1 MLKIMM
7 ASTMLILGCI
17 SPTTPTNCLGPEMEE
32 TYERLEGVKPGDPD
46 YSLAVTWSAVCPE
59 WGLLPE

>member
-7 ASTMLILGCI
+7 ASTMLMLGCV
-17 SPTTPTNCLGPEMEE
+17 SPTTRANCLGSALET